1 MTVRRGCHLRGS
13 PAPSI
18 EAQLTTLTVVHQS
31 NEHRYVAL
39 LDGREVGLT
48 QYTPQEG
55 HRTFIHTEVA
65 RDVEGNGVGGAL
77 VSEALRSVV
86 DDGLRIV
93 AVCPFVAHFVATH
106 PEFQRYTD
114 PRSST
119 PSPPQD
125 STAAGA
131 HG

>member
-1 MTVRRGCHLRGS
+1 
-13 PAPSI
+13 
-18 EAQLTTLTVVHQS
+18 LTTLTIVHRS

-39 LDGREVGLT
+39 LDEREVGLT

-55 HRTFIHTEVA
+55 HRIFIHTEVA

-114 PRSST
+114 PRSSV
-119 PSPPQD
+119 PSSAQN
-125 STAAGA
+125 STTAGA